1 MNTSSIDRLWTFL
14 CSLDRFMLFLLV
26 GAIAFSIALV
36 VLLWTR
42 WGHSRSL
49 EKCVL
54 LSFLAHALLTGYA
67 ATVQIANFHAAP
79 REQFVRIALV
89 DGPPGAEH
97 GQTDGTD
104 PAASPAAGKN
114 PPLAAIAA
122 DQDRAAVKK
131 VANQSA
137 AKKPPVVETVAKPQ
151 AARPAAAQRALKQLV
166 ATASGTMYPWSVSGW
181 QVAEAAGRYL
191 QDFSTAHAAEVKKVA
206 QSLTSAP
213 PVSAAMPAAPP
224 VPASAAKTAVSPVP
238 ANASADNGAA
248 AEPGHGRWG
257 QVPCRRRISCVS
269 RAITS
274 APHWPVAAVRR
285 PRPPCRPLWDGWP
298 GIKAE
303 DGRWEARRNEAGRET
318 TPDGR
323 SRPNAGADAD
333 TGMSG
338 LALLAM
344 LGNGHTHLRGDYREN
359 VRRGLNFLLQ
369 SQDAQ
374 GCLSG
379 MADRYAAMYCHAIAT
394 FALGEAYG
402 MTGER
407 RLEQPLRRAID
418 YTLAAQDPYG
428 GGWRYK
434 PRDAGDTSQLGWQFM
449 ALKSAET
456 AGIPMPET
464 TRQGI
469 IRYLQS
475 VASHTSGGLASYRP
489 LEPPSRTMTAEAM
502 LCWQFLGIAR
512 SHPACDEAANY
523 LLSAPPGVG
532 PTNFYYWYYGTFV
545 MHQFQGDGW
554 QRWNTA
560 VATQLVGL
568 QNKEGPLAG
577 SWDPDSV
584 WGGYGGRI
592 YSTALGAMCLEVYY
606 RFLPVYGNKR

>member
-1 MNTSSIDRLWTFL
+1 MGAIWTFL
-14 CSLDRFMLFLLV
+14 CSLDRFMLFWLV
-26 GAIAFSIALV
+26 GAIVFSITLV

-67 ATVQIANFHAAP
+67 ATVQIASYRPAP
-79 REQFVRIALV
+79 REQFMRIALV
-89 DGPPGAEH
+89 DGPTGAER
-97 GQTDGTD
+97 GQTRGTD
-104 PAASPAAGKN
+104 PAAGSVVAKN
-114 PPLAAIAA
+114 PPLTAIPA
-122 DQDRAAVKK
+122 DKDRVAVKK
-131 VANQSA
+131 AVNPSTLQ
-137 AKKPPVVETVAKPQ
+137 KPPLVETVAKPQ
-151 AARPAAAQRALKQLV
+151 AARPAAAQETLKQLA
-166 ATASGTMYPWSVSGW
+166 ATASVASGW
-181 QVAEAAGRYL
+181 QMAEAAGKYL
-191 QDFSTAHAAEVKKVA
+191 QDFSTAHAAELNKVA
-206 QSLTSAP
+206 AALT
-213 PVSAAMPAAPP
+213 AAPP
-224 VPASAAKTAVSPVP
+224 NPPEMPNSAQDVKAPTMVVVSHATADGNLAAEAAMALGASPMPETY
-238 ANASADNGAA
+238 AA
-248 AEPGHGRWG
+248 AVG
-257 QVPCRRRISCVS
+257 
-269 RAITS
+269 TS
-274 APHWPVAAVRR
+274 PMPETYKLRVTGDHVGVALAGGGSQQTEAAVQAA
-285 PRPPCRPLWDGWP
+285 LKWL
-298 GIKAE
+298 AE
-303 DGRWEARRNEAGRET
+303 HQSQDGRWEARRNEAGREA

-333 TGMSG
+333 TGMTG

-344 LGNGHTHLRGDYREN
+344 LGNGNTHLRGAYPEN

-369 SQDAQ
+369 SQNAE

-379 MADRYAAMYCHAIAT
+379 TADLYAAMYCHAIAT

-407 RLEQPLRRAID
+407 RLELPLRRAIG
-418 YTLAAQDPYG
+418 YTIAAQDPYG

-434 PRDAGDTSQLGWQFM
+434 PHDAGDTSQLGWQFM

-456 AGIPMPET
+456 AGIHIPEA

-475 VASHTSGGLASYRP
+475 VVSHGNGGLASYRP
-489 LEPPSRTMTAEAM
+489 AEPPSRTMTAEAM

-512 SHPACDEAANY
+512 DHPACDEAANF
-523 LLSAPPGVG
+523 LLSSPPGVG

-545 MHQFQGDGW
+545 MHQFQGNGW

-568 QNKEGPLAG
+568 QNKAGSLAG

-606 RFLPVYGNKR
+606 RFLPVYGKGL

>member
-1 MNTSSIDRLWTFL
+1 MEALRIDRLWTCL
-14 CSLDRFMLFLLV
+14 CGLDRFMLFLLV
-26 GAIAFSIALV
+26 GAIAFSITLV

-67 ATVQIANFHAAP
+67 ATVQIAGFRAAP
-79 REQFVRIALV
+79 REQFIRIALV
-89 DGPPGAEH
+89 DGPPGAQR
-97 GQTDGTD
+97 GQAGGAD
-104 PAASPAAGKN
+104 PAAGLPAAKT
-114 PPLAAIAA
+114 PPLAAIPA
-122 DQDRAAVKK
+122 DKDRPAVKK
-131 VANQSA
+131 ALMLPA
-137 AKKPPVVETVAKPQ
+137 PDKPPVVQAVARPQ
-151 AARPAAAQRALKQLV
+151 PARPAATAASAASHRALKQLA
-166 ATASGTMYPWSVSGW
+166 ATASAVSGW
-181 QVAEAAGRYL
+181 QMAEAAGKYL
-191 QDFSTAHAAEVKKVA
+191 HDFSTAHAAELNQVA
-206 QSLTSAP
+206 KALTSAP
-213 PVSAAMPAAPP
+213 APASMPA
-224 VPASAAKTAVSPVP
+224 PAIEAKAATSPAP
-238 ANASADNGAA
+238 ANAASGNDAA
-248 AEPGHGRWG
+248 AEAAMSVGAKPMPETYKLRVMGDHVGLALAG
-257 QVPCRRRISCVS
+257 GGSPQ
-269 RAITS
+269 TE
-274 APHWPVAAVRR
+274 AAVQAA
-285 PRPPCRPLWDGWP
+285 LKWL
-298 GIKAE
+298 AE
-303 DGRWEARRNEAGRET
+303 HQSEEGRWEARRNEAGRET
-318 TPDGR
+318 APDGR
-323 SRPNAGADAD
+323 SRTNAGADAD
-333 TGMSG
+333 TGMTG

-344 LGNGHTHLRGDYREN
+344 LGAGNTHLRGAYGEN
-359 VRRGLNFLLQ
+359 VRHGLNFLLQ
-369 SQDAQ
+369 SQTAE

-379 MADRYAAMYCHAIAT
+379 TADRYAAMYCHAIAT

-407 RLEQPLRRAID
+407 RLEQPFRRAID
-418 YTLAAQDPYG
+418 YTIAAQDPYG

-434 PRDAGDTSQLGWQFM
+434 PHDAGDTSQLGWQFM

-456 AGIPMPET
+456 AGMPMPES

-475 VASHTSGGLASYRP
+475 VASHASGGLASYRP

-502 LCWQFLGIAR
+502 LCWQFLGLPR

-532 PTNFYYWYYGTFV
+532 PTNFYYWYYGTFL
-545 MHQFQGDGW
+545 MHQFQGEAW

-568 QNKEGPLAG
+568 QNKEGPQAG

-606 RFLPVYGNKR
+606 RFLPVYGKRAL